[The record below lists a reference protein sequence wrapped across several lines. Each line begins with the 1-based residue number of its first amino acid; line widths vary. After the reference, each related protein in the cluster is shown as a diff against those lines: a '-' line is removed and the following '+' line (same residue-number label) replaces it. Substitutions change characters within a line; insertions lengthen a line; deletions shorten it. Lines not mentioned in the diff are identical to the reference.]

1 MRRREFV
8 KLVATSAGATLLTSC
23 GGTAGESP
31 PSGRRVLV
39 VAFDGLDPRILR
51 SLMATGRL
59 PNFSRLAQV
68 GSFQQIATS
77 TPPHTPVAFSS
88 IISGTDPGTHQ
99 IFDFIHRDP
108 KPDTNAPLRPYF
120 STAEADSSEHQRAI
134 SLGGW
139 RLPLSGGGVRLLR
152 QGKSFWDY
160 LVARGIDTDIYYLP
174 ANYPPQS
181 PQGPGRF
188 RAISGMGTPDLLG
201 TYGEFTLF
209 TPDAPRRGRTVGGG
223 RFAYLELVGDRGSAE
238 LIGPPNFLRQP
249 GASGEAEPMKA
260 AIEIVRDRTNAF
272 ARIRISGQTVLLKEG
287 EWSDWIPV
295 EFATGVPGTTM
306 LKATGAPTSV
316 WGMVRLYAKQVHP
329 KFELYVSPV
338 NIDPLRPANPIT
350 VPASFSGELARRYGR
365 FHTLGIPEDTKALSH
380 GALGEDEFLAQAR
393 SGMKERRKQ
402 FRGVLADFRR
412 GCLFFYF
419 GASDLVQHMFWRDR
433 DPEHPGRVPEQ
444 AERYSGVVDDV
455 YVEADQVVGEAL
467 SASRAGDTLLVM
479 SDHGFTTF
487 RRGFNLNTWL
497 LQQAFIKPQP
507 GNWQG
512 ANHLLVNVDW
522 SKTRAYGLGMNGVY
536 VNLAGR
542 EKHGI
547 VKAAAK
553 RSVLGEIRDKLMEA
567 RDINGTPMIRRVDL
581 VEDLYPRA
589 DPSIAPDLIVGYND
603 GYRASWETVLGEM
616 PRELVVDNLD
626 RWSGEHLIAAELV
639 PGILLTN
646 RKIAV
651 DEPTIR
657 DIAPTILAAF
667 DIPLPAEMTGQNLFA
682 SSEHVLNET
691 DQDRQG
697 IV

>member
-8 KLVATSAGATLLTSC
+8 KLVATSAGAALLSSC
-23 GGTAGESP
+23 GHPAGDS
-31 PSGRRVLV
+31 SSAGRRVLI

-51 SLMATGRL
+51 SLMAAGRL
-59 PNFSRLAQV
+59 PNFSRLARD

-108 KPDTNAPLRPYF
+108 DPKSNAPLRPYF
-120 STAEADSSEHQRAI
+120 STAEADSSEYQRAI

-152 QGKSFWDY
+152 RGKSFWDY
-160 LVARGIDTDIYYLP
+160 LVAQGIDTDIYYLP
-174 ANYPPQS
+174 ANYPAQT

-209 TPDAPRRGRTVGGG
+209 SADAPLGGRAVGGG
-223 RFAYLELVGDRGSAE
+223 QFTHLDLVGDRGRAE
-238 LIGPPNFLRQP
+238 LIGPPNFLREP
-249 GASGEAEPMKA
+249 PASGQAEPMKA
-260 AIEIVRDRTNAF
+260 VVEVVRDRTNPVVK
-272 ARIRISGQTVLLKEG
+272 IRISGQTVVLNEG
-287 EWSDWIPV
+287 EWSNWVPV
-295 EFATGVPGTTM
+295 EFATGVPGATM
-306 LKATGAPTSV
+306 LKATGAPTSL

-338 NIDPLRPANPIT
+338 NIDPLQPANPIT
-350 VPASFSGELARRYGR
+350 VPASFSRELANRYGR

-393 SGMKERRKQ
+393 GGMKERREQ
-402 FRGVLADFRR
+402 FRGALADFRA

-433 DPEHPGRVPEQ
+433 DPEHPGRIPEQ
-444 AERYSGVVDDV
+444 AERYGTVIDDI
-455 YVEADQVVGEAL
+455 YVEADQIVGEAL
-467 SASRAGDTLLVM
+467 SAARDGDTLLVM

-497 LQQAFIKPQP
+497 LEQGFLKPQP

-512 ANHLLVNVDW
+512 APNLLVNTDW
-522 SKTRAYGLGMNGVY
+522 SRTRAYGLGMNGVY
-536 VNLAGR
+536 VNDAGR

-553 RSVLGEIRDKLMEA
+553 RSLLGEVRDKLMEV
-567 RDINGTPMIRRVDL
+567 RDTNGTSIIRRVDL
-581 VEDLYPRA
+581 VADLYPTA
-589 DPSIAPDLIVGYND
+589 DPAIAPDLIVGYND
-603 GYRASWETVLGEM
+603 GYRASWDTVLGDM

-639 PGILLTN
+639 PGILLSN
-646 RKIAV
+646 RKFAV
-651 DEPTIR
+651 AEPTIR

-667 DIPLPAEMTGQNLFA
+667 GVPKPSEMTGQDLFA
-682 SSEHVLNET
+682 DSRHVLL
-691 DQDRQG
+691 
-697 IV
+697 

>member
-8 KLVATSAGATLLTSC
+8 KLVATSAGAALFTSC
-23 GGTAGESP
+23 DHQVGKSP
-31 PSGRRVLV
+31 AAGRRVLI

-51 SLMATGRL
+51 SLMAAGRL
-59 PNFSRLAQV
+59 PNFARLARD

-108 KPDTNAPLRPYF
+108 NPKTNAPLRPYF
-120 STAEADSSEHQRAI
+120 STAEADSSEHQQAI

-139 RLPLSGGGVRLLR
+139 RLPLSGGGVQLLR
-152 QGKSFWDY
+152 RGKSFWDY
-160 LVARGIDTDIYYLP
+160 LVAEGINTDVYYLP
-174 ANYPPQS
+174 ANYPTEVPD
-181 PQGPGRF
+181 GPGRF

-209 TPDAPRRGRTVGGG
+209 TPDAPLGGREVGGG
-223 RFAYLELVGDRGSAE
+223 RFTHLGLVSNRGRAE
-238 LIGPPNFLRQP
+238 LIGPPNFLRKP
-249 GASGEAEPMKA
+249 AASGSAEPMKA
-260 AIEIVRDRTNAF
+260 LVDVVRDRTNPVV
-272 ARIRISGQTVLLKEG
+272 RIRISGETVLLSEG
-287 EWSDWIPV
+287 EWSNWIPV
-295 EFATGVPGTTM
+295 EFATGVPGATM
-306 LKATGAPTSV
+306 LKATGAPTSL
-316 WGMVRLYAKQVHP
+316 WGMIRLYAKQVHP

-338 NIDPLRPANPIT
+338 NIDPLWPANPIT
-350 VPASFSGELARRYGR
+350 VPASFSRELAARHGR

-393 SGMKERRKQ
+393 SAMQERREQ
-402 FRGVLADFRR
+402 FRGALAEFHN

-444 AERYSGVVDDV
+444 AERYGSVVDDV
-455 YVEADQVVGEAL
+455 YAEADEIVGEIL
-467 SASRAGDTLLVM
+467 SAGRAGDTLLVM

-497 LQQAFIKPQP
+497 LEQGFIKQRP

-512 ANHLLVNVDW
+512 NPNLLVNIDW
-522 SKTRAYGLGMNGVY
+522 SKTTAYGLGMNAVY
-536 VNLAGR
+536 VNFAGR
-542 EKHGI
+542 EKHGT
-547 VKAAAK
+547 VKPAAK
-553 RSVLGEIRDKLMEA
+553 RSLLGEIRDKLMET
-567 RDINGTPMIRRVDL
+567 RDTNGTPMIRRVDL
-581 VEDLYPRA
+581 VDDLYPSA
-589 DPSIAPDLIVGYND
+589 DPEIAPDLIVGYND
-603 GYRASWETVLGEM
+603 GYRASWSTVLGDM

-639 PGILLTN
+639 PGILLSN
-646 RKIAV
+646 RKVALA
-651 DEPTIR
+651 EPTIR

-667 DIPLPAEMTGQNLFA
+667 GIPKPSEMTGQDLFA
-682 SSEHVLNET
+682 DSKHVL
-691 DQDRQG
+691 R
-697 IV
+697 